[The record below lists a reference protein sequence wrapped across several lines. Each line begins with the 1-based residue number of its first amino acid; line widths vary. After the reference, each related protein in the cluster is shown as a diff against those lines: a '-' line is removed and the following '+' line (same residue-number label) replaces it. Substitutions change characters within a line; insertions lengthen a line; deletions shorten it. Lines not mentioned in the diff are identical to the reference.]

1 MDKIVEKKIR
11 EVKVGETLI
20 AALDGKRV
28 IVEKLVDDREG
39 LMLWCNHEDGSGG
52 RWVTDEVC
60 KVVTQE
66 EPKNDSLLSDLMGA
80 ASAATGE

>member
-1 MDKIVEKKIR
+1 M
-11 EVKVGETLI
+11 
-20 AALDGKRV
+20 
-28 IVEKLVDDREG
+28 
-39 LMLWCNHEDGSGG
+39 
-52 RWVTDEVC
+52 TDEVC

>member
-1 MDKIVEKKIR
+1 MDNIVEKKIR

-39 LMLWCNHEDGSGG
+39 PMLW
-52 RWVTDEVC
+52 
-60 KVVTQE
+60 
-66 EPKNDSLLSDLMGA
+66 
-80 ASAATGE
+80 